1 MYVLTNGSQ
10 FSGSNHLLIYL
21 STRIS
26 NIQIM
31 KKNILAIIA
40 SGVVL
45 LSACGPSAEE
55 RAAEQKRIQDS
66 IAQAAADSIAAVE
79 AARAAEQQRIQ
90 DSIAAVMEQMR
101 QDSIKMAEEMAKM
114 KKGASKPKPKP
125 EPKKEEPKKEGS
137 LKGQLGVQPGTGATT
152 DSIKPKKLKDQ
163 LK

>member
-1 MYVLTNGSQ
+1 
-10 FSGSNHLLIYL
+10 
-21 STRIS
+21 
-26 NIQIM
+26 M

-66 IAQAAADSIAAVE
+66 IAKATADSIAAVE
-79 AARAAEQQRIQ
+79 AAMAAEQQRIQ

-114 KKGASKPKPKP
+114 KKGSAPKPKP
-125 EPKKEEPKKEGS
+125 ALKKEEPKSMKDLMQG
-137 LKGQLGVQPGTGATT
+137 G
-152 DSIKPKKLKDQ
+152 DKPKDNAPKSMKELMEQQQK
-163 LK
+163 K